1 MWCASCDAGVLGTY
15 DWTFCKGTAEY
26 LMQHLLNNASAGLV
40 WEGYDSQ
47 YNYYSPLEWSFW
59 GLFGVDNTNA
69 VDKTYT
75 ARKNFYT
82 LSQISKY
89 VRPGAQRIGV
99 SGSVSSLSPLLAF
112 NHPTL
117 GQITIVGINT
127 SGSATTLSGALAS
140 LPTVPYLNL
149 YYTSATTN
157 LANGGSVAVNNGVFS
172 ATIPANCVFT
182 LTGFT
187 GVNVALTN
195 PVNGAQFSAPATI
208 PLAATATSTAGSIA
222 LVGFYNGATE
232 LGEATS
238 APYGFTW
245 NSVPMGN
252 YALTAVAGDI
262 LGNIG
267 TSAVVN
273 VTVVGA
279 LAQIGVTPANAAV
292 VPGGQQQFTAMGA
305 DLLGHTLVPQ
315 PPFSWSVSGGGTID
329 GTGLFTAGSA
339 AGGPFSVAAASGGI
353 TGTASVSVVA
363 VSGGTIGNTKNGT
376 STDTMWD
383 NGPWINLGRFQAGSN
398 MVVST
403 MHAKVGAIAGGCK
416 CAIYTDNGG
425 NARALLGGTAEVT
438 NATNGWNVFPLTQSL
453 VLTNGQDR
461 LAGHLVECY
470 QRNGLLLGH
479 QRHPPLG
486 AVQLRGVAQ
495 SDHHDRRQHFRL
507 LYLRGRQCWASANAH
522 VHRGDSREPEHIE
535 RGHTA
540 IHRHRHLFGRHHAKP
555 DSPSDLGLVE
565 HGGGCRHHRGFGHGD
580 VGGDDDHLGGAGG
593 CDE

>member
-1 MWCASCDAGVLGTY
+1 MDQTTQGVNMTASQYVTALHDLSQLLDTNGMSDLKFVGPDLANTSTTYMSKMLADPVVMGKVAHFGMHSYSDGGGGSAGVYSFIESSAYPDRTFWMTEFNVWCPVCDFGQLGTY
-15 DWTFCKGTAEY
+15 DWTYCKGTAEY

-47 YNYYSPLEWSFW
+47 YNYESPLEWSFW
-59 GLFGVDNTNA
+59 GLFAVDNTNA

-75 ARKNFYT
+75 ARKHFYT

-127 SGSATTLSGALAS
+127 SSSATTLSGALAS

-195 PVNGAQFSAPATI
+195 PVNGAQFSALATI

-232 LGEATS
+232 LGEATT

-245 NSVPMGN
+245 NNVPMGN
-252 YALTAVAGDI
+252 YALTAVAGDT
-262 LGNIG
+262 LGNVG

-273 VTVVGA
+273 VTVVGP
-279 LAQIGVTPANAAV
+279 LAQIGVTPANATV
-292 VPGGQQQFTAMGA
+292 VPGGQQQFTATGA
-305 DLLGHTLVPQ
+305 DLLGHTLMPQ

-363 VSGGTIGNTKNGT
+363 VSGGTIGNTNNGT
-376 STDTMWD
+376 SIDTIWD
-383 NGPWINLGRFQAGSN
+383 NGAWINLGRFQAGSN

-403 MHAKVGAIAGGCK
+403 MYAKVGAIAGSYK
-416 CAIYTDNGG
+416 CAIYTDQSGSAN
-425 NARALLGGTAEVT
+425 ALLGGTAEVT

-453 VLTNGQDR
+453 VLTNGQYL
-461 LAGHLVECY
+461 LAGHLVE
-470 QRNGLLLGH
+470 
-479 QRHPPLG
+479 
-486 AVQLRGVAQ
+486 
-495 SDHHDRRQHFRL
+495 
-507 LYLRGRQCWASANAH
+507 
-522 VHRGDSREPEHIE
+522 
-535 RGHTA
+535 
-540 IHRHRHLFGRHHAKP
+540 
-555 DSPSDLGLVE
+555 
-565 HGGGCRHHRGFGHGD
+565 
-580 VGGDDDHLGGAGG
+580 
-593 CDE
+593 